1 MRARSRE
8 AVYPS
13 GVGRHRVIDLRPYLD
28 RSGNARAEHVREVQ
42 WLGSIVEVITACR
55 AGARWERAAAPC
67 DDAKCPGRMGVRRIG
82 DACEWFCA
90 ACAGSG
96 AILGWRG
103 TRWDLTEL
111 EREDEVDRSD
121 AMVFV
126 RLEELA
132 ATRQQSLP
140 RELRLTLALAAAHA
154 DYVIVSFAE
163 RELAELLDVLD
174 EAPAERLVERFA
186 ARLDSALLACEARKV
201 EPPTVH

>member
-13 GVGRHRVIDLRPYLD
+13 SVGRHRVIDLRPYLD

-42 WLGSIVEVITACR
+42 WLGCLVELVTACR
-55 AGARWERAAAPC
+55 TGGRWERAAAPC
-67 DDAKCPGRMGVRRIG
+67 DDPKCAGRMGIRRIG

-90 ACAGSG
+90 ACSGSG
-96 AILGWRG
+96 AVLGWRG

-111 EREDEVDRSD
+111 EREDELDRSD
-121 AMVFV
+121 ALVFT

-132 ATRQQSLP
+132 AVRRQTLVP
-140 RELRLTLALAAAHA
+140 ELRLSLALAAAHA

-163 RELAELLDVLD
+163 RELAELLDALD
-174 EAPAERLVERFA
+174 ECVGDRLVDRFA
-186 ARLDSALLACEARKV
+186 ARLDAALLACEARKV

>member
-1 MRARSRE
+1 M
-8 AVYPS
+8 
-13 GVGRHRVIDLRPYLD
+13 GRHRVIDLRPYLD
-28 RSGNARAEHVREVQ
+28 RSGNARAEHLRDVQ
-42 WLGSIVEVITACR
+42 WLGNIVELVTACR
-55 AGARWERAAAPC
+55 TGARWERGATPC
-67 DDAKCPGRMGVRRIG
+67 DDPKCAGRMGIRRIG

-90 ACAGSG
+90 VCAGSG
-96 AILGWRG
+96 AVLGWKG

-121 AMVFV
+121 ALVFS

-132 ATRQQSLP
+132 AARQQSLP
-140 RELRLTLALAAAHA
+140 TELRLPLALAAAHA

-163 RELAELLDVLD
+163 RELAELLDALD
-174 EAPAERLVERFA
+174 DLPTPGRLLERFI